1 MFSEANLW
9 RTGNSIQDFTFESRM
24 DVFRFLLLAEL
35 GMANPRN
42 SRLHPSQRRLYLN
55 KIFNRKGVGRYPRLI
70 LLLLQLGHR
79 WEIIFKLQPY
89 AGFSSLQI
97 KILSTHCFSSLPIS
111 DSTCSAIDRF
121 SVLHPALFS
130 IVFLAFL

>member
-9 RTGNSIQDFTFESRM
+9 RIGNLIQEFISPSRI

-79 WEIIFKLQPY
+79 WEIIVKLQPY

-97 KILSTHCFSSLPIS
+97 KILSTHCFSSLSIS
-111 DSTCSAIDRF
+111 DSTCSPIDRF
-121 SVLHPALFS
+121 SLLHPALLS
-130 IVFLAFL
+130 SAFLAFL